1 MQQYEERFV
10 CNPSP
15 LAGIRVLDLTR
26 ILSGPYASM
35 TLADLGAEVLKV
47 EPPQGDDTRG
57 WGPPFVEGESA
68 YYLSANRGK
77 RDIVLDLKQPLAQQ
91 ALWDLIARSDIVM
104 ENFRPG
110 TLEKLG
116 FGWETLHARYPRLIL
131 VSLSGYGQTGPY
143 AQQPGYDLIAQAE
156 GGLMYV
162 TGEPGRAPV
171 KVGYSIADIGTG
183 LWAVIGT
190 LAALRTRDVSGVGDH
205 VDVSLLETMV
215 SWQTYQAQANLM
227 AGVEA
232 QPLGSAHPTV
242 APYQAFAASDGY
254 FAVGVGNDSL
264 YAKLLDLLE
273 SVGADT
279 AELRST
285 DLARN
290 VGRVARREELA
301 ERLNAVFHTRTRDEW
316 LRLLAEAGIPSA
328 SVNSIGES
336 LRHPQIQARGLVR
349 TVQHPTIGAMPTVGI
364 PIHFQHA
371 ETATP
376 TAPPLQGADTEAVLR
391 ELGYSDEQIQ
401 QLTTATARHK

>member
-1 MQQYEERFV
+1 MQPV
-10 CNPSP
+10 AP
-15 LAGIRVLDLTR
+15 LDGIRVVDLTR
-26 ILSGPYASM
+26 ILSGPFASM
-35 TLADLGAEVLKV
+35 TLADLGADVLKV

-57 WGPPFVEGESA
+57 WGPPFVAGEST
-68 YYLSANRGK
+68 YYLSTNRSK
-77 RDIVLDLKQPLAQQ
+77 RDIVLDLKTPLAQQ
-91 ALWDLIARSDIVM
+91 VLWDLIARSDIVM

-116 FGWETLHARYPRLIL
+116 FGWETLHARYPRVIL

-156 GGLMYV
+156 GGLMHV

-190 LAALRTRDVSGVGDH
+190 LAALRNRDVTGVGDH
-205 VDVSLLETMV
+205 VDVSLVETMI

-264 YAKLLDLLE
+264 YAKLLDLLDKT
-273 SVGADT
+273 GADT
-279 AELRST
+279 AVLRAP

-301 ERLNAVFHTRTRDEW
+301 ERLNALFRHRTRAEW
-316 LRLLAEAGIPSA
+316 LRLLADAGIPA
-328 SVNSIGES
+328 AGVNSIGES
-336 LRHPQIQARGLVR
+336 LRHSQILARGLVQ
-349 TVQHPTIGAMPTVGI
+349 TVEHPTIGPMPTVGI
-364 PIHFQHA
+364 PIHF
-371 ETATP
+371 ETAQTAKP

-391 ELGYSDEQIQ
+391 ELGYSDEQIE
-401 QLTTATARHK
+401 QLTTNLGRRG